1 MKCDSCGNTT
11 RINWG
16 NAYTTLCEACSDSD
30 TGKQL
35 VEKKRFETS
44 SEPQHRGVEPHDTAN
59 SIFSFE
65 GRIKRG
71 TFWVVIISLFLISF
85 VLQMA
90 AVVSA
95 ESGSSD
101 GIVVLLLI
109 YFIPAIWVAFATY
122 VKRWHDLNLS
132 GWMLLTLFIPFV
144 NFLIFLYLGLAP
156 GTTAT
161 NKYGDAP
168 Q

>member
-1 MKCDSCGNTT
+1 MLGFGHWKAIS
-11 RINWG
+11 
-16 NAYTTLCEACSDSD
+16 
-30 TGKQL
+30 Q
-35 VEKKRFETS
+35 KKRFETS

-101 GIVVLLLI
+101 GIAVLLLI

-132 GWMLLTLFIPFV
+132 DWMLLTLFIPFV

-156 GTTAT
+156 GTTGT
-161 NKYGDAP
+161 NKYGDEP